1 MTAVLLGLIG
11 AAPARADSFVTSPED
26 RARIEQAL
34 PASAPA
40 RPAKP
45 RRLLIFT
52 LNVGY
57 GGHPSAAHASEAFTL
72 MGRKTGAFE
81 TTVTADPQVFEPASL
96 ARYDAVF
103 FNNTVGNCFTN
114 AERRR
119 ALMAF
124 VTGGG
129 GLMGVHGASVAFTR
143 WPGAVEDWPEFGFLI
158 GARGAAHKESD
169 ERVWIKVEQADH
181 PLTRMFDPEGF
192 EYRDEFFRFHE
203 PYSRERVRVLLSLD
217 TQKTDL
223 QTGEPR
229 GNTTRP
235 DGDYAVAWVR
245 NHGRGRV
252 FYSSMAHNPRV
263 FWDPKMLEFYLAA
276 IQFVLGD
283 LPAPTT
289 PSARLNPAVRAQEK
303 LGWRLGIEAYTFHKF
318 TFFETIDKTADLGL
332 SYVGGLSFQK
342 VSAAMPKNFDPDLTD
357 AELEAVRLKLAER
370 GVRLVTYYLQEI
382 PDEEQA
388 CRKIFEFGRKL
399 GIETFMTEPKL
410 EALERIDRF
419 CNQYGI
425 KVALH
430 NHDQKASPAYW
441 SPEAVLRACQGR
453 SPLIGACADLGYW
466 MRSGIDPVEGLRK
479 LGDRLITLQMHDL
492 HAPGPDGHDVPWGT
506 GVGRSAEVFAEMR
519 RLGQRPTL
527 IGLEYSYDWYE
538 SLPKIEQCIRFFNQ
552 VTREW

>member
-129 GLMGVHGASVAFTR
+129 GLMGVHGTSVAFTR

-181 PLTRMFDPEGF
+181 PLTRMFDPQGF

-332 SYVGGLSFQK
+332 SCVGGLSFQK

-388 CRKIFEFGRKL
+388 CRNIFEFGRKL
-399 GIETFMTEPKL
+399 GVETFMTEPKL

>member
-1 MTAVLLGLIG
+1 MTAALLGLAG

-114 AERRR
+114 PELRR

-129 GLMGVHGASVAFTR
+129 GLMGVHGTSVAFTR

-181 PLTRMFDPEGF
+181 PLTRMFDPQGF

-223 QTGEPR
+223 QSGEPR
-229 GNTTRP
+229 GNTTRA

>member
-1 MTAVLLGLIG
+1 
-11 AAPARADSFVTSPED
+11 
-26 RARIEQAL
+26 
-34 PASAPA
+34 
-40 RPAKP
+40 
-45 RRLLIFT
+45 
-52 LNVGY
+52 
-57 GGHPSAAHASEAFTL
+57 
-72 MGRKTGAFE
+72 
-81 TTVTADPQVFEPASL
+81 
-96 ARYDAVF
+96 
-103 FNNTVGNCFTN
+103 
-114 AERRR
+114 
-119 ALMAF
+119 
-124 VTGGG
+124 
-129 GLMGVHGASVAFTR
+129 MGVHGTSVAFTR

-332 SYVGGLSFQK
+332 SCVGGLSFQK

-519 RLGQRPTL
+519 RLGQRPIL

-552 VTREW
+552 VTRE

>member
-129 GLMGVHGASVAFTR
+129 GLMGVHGTSVAFTR

-332 SYVGGLSFQK
+332 SCVGGLSFQK

-519 RLGQRPTL
+519 RLGQRPIL

-552 VTREW
+552 VTRE